1 MSVDQTPIGKEIVL
15 MDTEKVYT
23 LIIINLK
30 DIKDG
35 KCFKCGSNGHKIA
48 ECPKNTSEKRSYND
62 KRNSKSRSRTRSYS
76 RNKKRDRR
84 SRTKSMSHH
93 SIISKNS
100 RKSLSK

>member
-48 ECPKNTSEKRSYND
+48 ECPKNTR
-62 KRNSKSRSRTRSYS
+62 
-76 RNKKRDRR
+76 
-84 SRTKSMSHH
+84 
-93 SIISKNS
+93 
-100 RKSLSK
+100 